1 MGLFKR
7 LCDVVAWTSK
17 HDKPFPYNIPW
28 RLGIATAETL
38 RQLWTQS
45 SNRSGCRLTSS
56 WGCLERVLLLIK
68 GGMAFLC
75 SSTPAHRKPAPSK
88 SAVYPQ
94 GTDMPAAKPAA
105 PPLHSTTARRHEPA
119 HSRKEGKAASN
130 VVARCQEARYQVKA
144 LCSWYF
150 AANKLPTRIAVRLC
164 AANHRS
170 LLCKRGA
177 QKKKVLSLY
186 SSGYRSHWET
196 TRYWNPYDHGN
207 HFHPEA
213 KLVSPG
219 RLVENFPVN

>member
-1 MGLFKR
+1 M
-7 LCDVVAWTSK
+7 
-17 HDKPFPYNIPW
+17 
-28 RLGIATAETL
+28 
-38 RQLWTQS
+38 
-45 SNRSGCRLTSS
+45 
-56 WGCLERVLLLIK
+56 LLIK

-75 SSTPAHRKPAPSK
+75 SSTPAHRKPAPPK

-94 GTDMPAAKPAA
+94 GADMPAAKPAA

-130 VVARCQEARYQVKA
+130 VVARCQEARYQEKA

-177 QKKKVLSLY
+177 QKKKKGALPLLLRIQITLGDNQVLESL
-186 SSGYRSHWET
+186 RPWKT
-196 TRYWNPYDHGN
+196 
-207 HFHPEA
+207 
-213 KLVSPG
+213 
-219 RLVENFPVN
+219 FPS